1 MASVGHDFGHV
12 PQAQDIRLVVDAIS
26 TLAMSGQFGMEQT
39 LLMRLLHRQGAPFSN
54 NFSTLIFSG

>member
-26 TLAMSGQFGMEQT
+26 TLAMSGQFAMEQT
-39 LLMRLLHRQGAPFSN
+39 LLDALASQARCAVFQ
-54 NFSTLIFSG
+54 